1 MAPALLPAGVLASG
15 EGDGWELRRGALE
28 SLNIV
33 PVVTQLVRLVQLSSL
48 YLAQQ
53 FMSVV
58 LPSEGLRGGRPDQP
72 LAVRYSNVQR
82 ETVVLQNTEVKK
94 GSNVCNF
101 SIFYVFQM

>member
-33 PVVTQLVRLVQLSSL
+33 PVVTQLLRLVQLSL

-58 LPSEGLRGGRPDQP
+58 LPSERLRGGRPDQP
-72 LAVRYSNVQR
+72 LAVRNSNVQR
-82 ETVVLQNTEVKK
+82 ETVVLQNTEMKK